1 MQKLKDAEKNYRKA
15 IEIKP
20 DYAEP
25 YLNLCELLEKTN
37 RLEDVLSVVKNARDK
52 VFDRED
58 DFLFYEA
65 CVFSRQ
71 GYYERVSA
79 IISKINLERLS
90 DHRKTTFLKLKAD
103 FLHHKKISMAL
114 FKLFGK

>member
-37 RLEDVLSVVKNARDK
+37 RLEDVLSVVKNGRDK

-58 DFLFYEA
+58 DFLFYE
-65 CVFSRQ
+65 VFSRQ
-71 GYYERVSA
+71 GYYGE
-79 IISKINLERLS
+79 
-90 DHRKTTFLKLKAD
+90 
-103 FLHHKKISMAL
+103 
-114 FKLFGK
+114 

>member
-1 MQKLKDAEKNYRKA
+1 M
-15 IEIKP
+15 
-20 DYAEP
+20 
-25 YLNLCELLEKTN
+25 
-37 RLEDVLSVVKNARDK
+37 VKNGRDK

-65 CVFSRQ
+65 CIFFRQ

-79 IISKINLERLS
+79 IISKINLEKLS

-103 FLHHKKISMAL
+103 FLHHKKDFDGA
-114 FKLFGK
+114 FKAFWQMNENAKKSPEFQKSRPDQYYDLQKDKVHEITRLQNSSP

>member
-15 IEIKP
+15 IGIKP

-37 RLEDVLSVVKNARDK
+37 RLEDVFSVVKNGRDK

-65 CVFSRQ
+65 CVSVRMSL
-71 GYYERVSA
+71 ERMSA
-79 IISKINLERLS
+79 IISKDKPREIIRP
-90 DHRKTTFLKLKAD
+90 
-103 FLHHKKISMAL
+103 
-114 FKLFGK
+114 